1 MKTKPDRLVCARF
14 MRLDGAHLVKIGGIH
29 QVKKHLVV
37 SDPRVALERLRLGQS
52 VYVQDGAPAVRVAGA
67 LKPR

>member
-14 MRLDGAHLVKIGGIH
+14 MRLDRGHLAGIAGVHLVP
-29 QVKKHLVV
+29 KHLVV